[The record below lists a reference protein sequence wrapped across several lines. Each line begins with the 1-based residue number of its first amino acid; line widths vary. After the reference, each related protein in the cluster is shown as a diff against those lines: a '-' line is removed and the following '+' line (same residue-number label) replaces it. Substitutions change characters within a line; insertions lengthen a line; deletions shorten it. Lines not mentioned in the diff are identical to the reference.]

1 MKLAFRFTATL
12 VAAITLALALN
23 AYLRVRRE
31 VVLYDQDNASDART
45 IGRLL
50 GPIVAEKWRNDGFES
65 AALLVATVSDRDEL
79 RIGLRALDDSEPGGP
94 QLSPGDLD
102 LLARSGSLTR
112 KERDRR
118 GGPDALLVT
127 YVPISLPTPR
137 RAVLEFSE
145 PLLGEEA
152 HVTRA
157 ILGAATTAVVLA
169 LVCAISTMTL
179 GVFLVGRPVRALVK
193 QARRIGAGDFSER
206 LGLRQQDEIGE
217 LALEFDLM
225 SERLASAR
233 EHLKSANEAK
243 LSALDQLRHAE
254 RLATVGKL
262 AAGVA
267 HELGTPLQV
276 VSGYAR
282 LILEDRSMS
291 ADARENAAVIQEQTE
306 RMTSI
311 IRQLLDF
318 ARRRRSEPATTNL
331 VEVVEKAARMLVPI
345 TEKAGVTLELQLAQ
359 PELNAEVD
367 GEQITQVVSNLIVNA
382 IQAMPSGGTVIV
394 ELDSRRREVDG
405 RERSFVRMA
414 VRDDGVGMTP
424 EVMQHVF
431 EPFFTT
437 KGVGGG
443 TGLGLSVA
451 YGIVD
456 DQGGIF
462 EVESEYGRGST
473 FAVWLPAGE
482 DR

>member
-1 MKLAFRFTATL
+1 MKLAFRFTIAL
-12 VAAITLALALN
+12 VAAITVALALN

-50 GPIVAEKWRNDGFES
+50 GPIVAEKWQSEGFES
-65 AALLVATVSDRDEL
+65 AAHLVASVSDRDEL
-79 RIGLRALDDSEPGGP
+79 LIALRFLDDAEPGAP
-94 QLSPGDLD
+94 PLSPGDRD

-112 KERDRR
+112 KERDSSR
-118 GGPDALLVT
+118 GPEAFLVT
-127 YVPISLPTPR
+127 YVPISLATPR
-137 RAVLEFSE
+137 PAVLKFSE
-145 PLLGEEA
+145 PLVGEDA
-152 HVTRA
+152 HVTQT
-157 ILGAATTAVVLA
+157 IVGAATTAVLLA
-169 LVCAISTMTL
+169 LACAISTMTL
-179 GVFLVGRPVRALVK
+179 GVFFVGRPVRALVK

-225 SERLASAR
+225 SERLARAR
-233 EHLKSANEAK
+233 EDLKSAAEAR
-243 LSALDQLRHAE
+243 LMALEQLRHAE

-282 LILEDRSMS
+282 LISEDAAASP
-291 ADARENAAVIQEQTE
+291 DARENAAVIQEQTE

-318 ARRRRSEPATTNL
+318 ARRRRSERVSTNVAEL
-331 VEVVEKAARMLVPI
+331 AEKAARMLLPI
-345 TEKAGVTLELQLAQ
+345 TEKAGVTLELKLARS
-359 PELNAEVD
+359 ELNAAVD
-367 GEQITQVVSNLIVNA
+367 GEQITQVLSNLIVNA
-382 IQAMPSGGTVIV
+382 VQATPKGGTVTV
-394 ELDSRRREVDG
+394 EMDVRRRSAAGDD
-405 RERSFVRMA
+405 RPFLRMA
-414 VRDDGVGMTP
+414 VRDTGVGMTP
-424 EVMQHVF
+424 EIMQHIF

-456 DQGGIF
+456 DQGGVF
-462 EVESEYGRGST
+462 EVDSEPGCGST
-473 FAVWLPAGE
+473 FAVWLPTEEGQ
-482 DR
+482 